1 MTALSITS
9 QSSGEMH
16 VRVPIPRLTYLKQIM
31 RSDSFDALW
40 PLFKMANDPCKEF
53 TESYAA
59 MHHLRAWQRT
69 PITVLHIGDGAH
81 ARTAALFS
89 FMTKHWNVS
98 IDPVADE
105 AIIGNWSRQYAVERL
120 AWFRGRVED
129 YPLEQ
134 WGASG
139 RRVLVT
145 FVHAHVDVDAVL
157 RRLGGSWVAAYTNA
171 CCEPGRQLGSGGI
184 VREDWAILS
193 PERRV
198 KVLTPFDWT
207 GNEQV
212 PEAS

>member
-134 WGASG
+134 WAPPGDAFSSRLYTRTSTWMRSFADLVVRGLLHIQTPVVNLVASSAVAGLSEKTG
-139 RRVLVT
+139 RSFR
-145 FVHAHVDVDAVL
+145 
-157 RRLGGSWVAAYTNA
+157 
-171 CCEPGRQLGSGGI
+171 PSGES
-184 VREDWAILS
+184 RC
-193 PERRV
+193 
-198 KVLTPFDWT
+198 
-207 GNEQV
+207 
-212 PEAS
+212 